1 MINKKRIGLNVLFSL
16 FQAISIGATYFF
28 LYKYLLQKLGGNEMG
43 VWAIVLAV
51 SSVANIANMGIG
63 TSVVRLTAKF
73 AITNDKVSINK
84 LIHTSIMFLGSI
96 FFCLIFLLY
105 YISPFWLKIVIEQD
119 YYEKALML
127 IPYSLGG
134 LWLNAIS
141 GVLISCLDGFQK
153 NYIRSI
159 LYVSSSLFLLFLSIY
174 FVPKYGILGIAFAQL
189 AQAVFLFVSA
199 LIAIKL
205 VFREMKI
212 FPLRWDKVIFKNIFS
227 IGMKE
232 QVISLCQ
239 LCFDPLTKSMLGSFG
254 SLSLVTYYE
263 MANRLVLQMRSLLV
277 SANQVFIPVFATIDE
292 KSSREQKH
300 ALFQKVFS
308 LNLVSTLLWAVLLA
322 GTLIP
327 VSHLWIGSFQID
339 FLASGLCLIIAYSFN
354 ILCSPAYFANAGAG
368 KLNDNVI
375 GNVIICLVNL
385 LLGYV
390 LGFFF
395 GGYGVLVAWSL
406 ALAIGSQYIITV
418 YNRKHN
424 LPIQTL
430 FSRVEFWLLI
440 LGLVSTVLLNYIFLR
455 FPDLSILQML
465 TISLLL
471 FGVCCILPVT
481 RHPVL
486 RSLVNKSK
494 LKFSS

>member
-1 MINKKRIGLNVLFSL
+1 
-16 FQAISIGATYFF
+16 
-28 LYKYLLQKLGGNEMG
+28 MG

-239 LCFDPLTKSMLGSFG
+239 LCF
-254 SLSLVTYYE
+254 
-263 MANRLVLQMRSLLV
+263 
-277 SANQVFIPVFATIDE
+277 
-292 KSSREQKH
+292 
-300 ALFQKVFS
+300 
-308 LNLVSTLLWAVLLA
+308 
-322 GTLIP
+322 
-327 VSHLWIGSFQID
+327 
-339 FLASGLCLIIAYSFN
+339 
-354 ILCSPAYFANAGAG
+354 
-368 KLNDNVI
+368 
-375 GNVIICLVNL
+375 
-385 LLGYV
+385 
-390 LGFFF
+390 
-395 GGYGVLVAWSL
+395 
-406 ALAIGSQYIITV
+406 
-418 YNRKHN
+418 
-424 LPIQTL
+424 
-430 FSRVEFWLLI
+430 
-440 LGLVSTVLLNYIFLR
+440 
-455 FPDLSILQML
+455 
-465 TISLLL
+465 
-471 FGVCCILPVT
+471 
-481 RHPVL
+481 
-486 RSLVNKSK
+486 
-494 LKFSS
+494 

>member
-1 MINKKRIGLNVLFSL
+1 MNRKRITLNIVFSVIQTA
-16 FQAISIGATYFF
+16 FIGITYFF
-28 LYKYLLQKLGGNEMG
+28 LYRYMLQYLGEKEMG
-43 VWAIVLAV
+43 VWAIVLSV

-73 AITNDKVSINK
+73 TVANDKVSINK
-84 LIHTSIMFLGSI
+84 LIHTALVFLGMT
-96 FFCLIFLLY
+96 FLGIAIVLY
-105 YISPFWLKIVIEQD
+105 VVSPYWLGVVIQQD
-119 YYEKALML
+119 FYQTAIML
-127 IPYSLGG
+127 IPYSLAG
-134 LWLNAIS
+134 LWINAIS
-141 GVLISCLDGFQK
+141 GVLLSCLDGFQK
-153 NYIRSI
+153 NFIRSI
-159 LYVSSSLFLLFLSIY
+159 LYVVSCLLLLLLSFY

-189 AQAVFLFVSA
+189 AQAVFLFFSA
-199 LIAIKL
+199 LITLKL

-424 LPIQTL
+424 VPIQTL